1 MEDLLPQGCRLYT
14 TDKAKQQ
21 VHHGG
26 GVNMFEHQ
34 TNEAFL
40 FL

>member
-1 MEDLLPQGCRLYT
+1 MEDLLPQGGRLHA
-14 TDKAKQQ
+14 TDEAKQQ
-21 VHHGG
+21 VHHGR